1 MTATNGTPTDA
12 KTVQEL
18 NAKLDAALANPDMDV
33 DRHQLRRELDMIAI
47 AEGGE
52 VGRLVARYHKV
63 VESHIAAL
71 DASAPRR
78 REEAKVVW
86 EGEFDGFKFVMDADG
101 NLAYGDLNDD
111 GPIVELDRR
120 QAVAMMKF
128 WGDIFAT
135 GVRVVQAEREAK
147 KSDVTS
153 LAHVPLAVNHTIDGV
168 ICELRPD
175 GALDVSS
182 TPLGLVRMEPREAY
196 ALGMFMRSPAAV
208 ALLEAQNAARQTRS
222 ELDFQSDPETIAE
235 RAAHLKEAR

>member
-1 MTATNGTPTDA
+1 MTTTNGTPTA
-12 KTVQEL
+12 AEMVQEL
-18 NAKLDAALANPDMDV
+18 NAKLDAALAKPDMDV

-52 VGRLVARYHKV
+52 VGRLVERYHKV
-63 VESHIAAL
+63 VASHIAAL

-147 KSDVTS
+147 KSNAAPLEPT
-153 LAHVPLAVNHTIDGV
+153 PLAVNHTIDGV

-182 TPLGLVRMEPREAY
+182 TTLGLVRMEPREAY
-196 ALGMFMRSPAAV
+196 ALAMFMRSPAVA
-208 ALLEAQNAARQTRS
+208 ALLEAQNAARMTES
-222 ELDFQSDPETIAE
+222 ELSFQADPETIAE
-235 RAAHLKEAR
+235 RAAQKKHAA